1 MACVSPPPL
10 YLPNLLKHE
19 TVDGNTDKTSSTLK
33 TVDWRANDL
42 ELKFVAQW
50 DWGAGLYQPMLHKFW
65 STFFKGDFNKYGKQ
79 VFNDYYAELR
89 ALVPPEN
96 LLEYK
101 MGQGWEPLCEFLE
114 VPVPQGK
121 KFPHV
126 NDTDGFVDRCKARNR
141 AQMCNVLFRGFVMG
155 GGLIAA
161 VLSASATMHKL
172 GLLSGRLPSLTG
184 FLRA

>member
-1 MACVSPPPL
+1 MRESLTLTCPGSIL
-10 YLPNLLKHE
+10 TTE
-19 TVDGNTDKTSSTLK
+19 RSTLK

-50 DWGAGLYQPMLHKFW
+50 DWGAGLYQPMLQKFW
-65 STFFKGDFNKYGKQ
+65 STFFKGDFRKYGKQ
-79 VFNDYYAELR
+79 VFEDYYAELR

-141 AQMCNVLFRGFVMG
+141 AQMCNVLFRGFALG
-155 GGLIAA
+155 GGIIAA
-161 VLSASATMHKL
+161 VLSASATIHKIGL
-172 GLLSGRLPSLTG
+172 GGKLPSLTG
-184 FLRA
+184 FLHH